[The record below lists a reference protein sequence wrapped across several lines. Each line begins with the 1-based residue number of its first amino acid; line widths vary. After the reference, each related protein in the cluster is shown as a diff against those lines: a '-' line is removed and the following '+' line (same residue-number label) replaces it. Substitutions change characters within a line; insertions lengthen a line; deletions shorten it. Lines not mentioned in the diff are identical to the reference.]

1 MKIIV
6 TNTDMNAEEY
16 YDNRKRKR
24 QQEELIFHLYIA
36 EGVLSDETLDIHRQ
50 NPKVKDI
57 LEGLSN
63 DEIRRSAQATADKMN
78 KKIGK
83 RIY

>member
-6 TNTDMNAEEY
+6 TNTDMDAEEY

-36 EGVLSDETLDIHRQ
+36 EGALSDETLDIHRQ

>member
-1 MKIIV
+1 MKIV
-6 TNTDMNAEEY
+6 TNTDMDAQEY
-16 YDNRKRKR
+16 YEHQKRKKA
-24 QQEELIFHLYIA
+24 QEELIFHLYIA
-36 EGVLSDETLDIHRQ
+36 EGKLTDEVLDIHRQ
-50 NPKVKDI
+50 NPKVKAT

-63 DEIRRSAQATADKMN
+63 DEIRQSAQKTADKMN